1 VTQANTAP
9 LPGEQSL
16 KNPDPKLVQLL
27 AQAVIGEP
35 ADFSSWEDE
44 PLFQALQKHKVY
56 ALLNRARQ
64 QGTATGLG
72 ESSIDRLE
80 QNARGFAL
88 LDLDFQHRTHAL
100 LDQLTDHQ
108 IPVLLIKGLPIAH
121 RYYPA
126 SHLRHRVDVDLWV
139 SEDAWERLP
148 DLLRNADL
156 AVRWDRTNALSSHQF
171 TAAVPG
177 GTRQPIVFDIHRTLS
192 NRHLF
197 TQLFPFDDCWA
208 QRERLDS
215 FPREAWTLDT
225 ARQLILTCVHR
236 FAHGRNSERDR
247 LSWLLDAH
255 LMFSTLSPEARQG
268 FTELALATGTGTLCA
283 DALQHTRALFGTALE
298 TDVEAALL
306 SRASDEPAAS
316 LMNAGKLG
324 WLIAALRGQRGA
336 GRKLT
341 YLKETLLNQFR

>member
-1 VTQANTAP
+1 MTR
-9 LPGEQSL
+9 LPGKQSL
-16 KNPDPKLVQLL
+16 KNAHPRLVQLL

-44 PLFQALQKHKVY
+44 RVFQALRKHKVY

-64 QGTATGLG
+64 LGTATGLG
-72 ESSIDRLE
+72 ESLIDRLE
-80 QNARGFAL
+80 RNARGFAL
-88 LDLDFQHRTHAL
+88 LDLDFQHRTRAL
-100 LDQLTDHQ
+100 LDRLADHR
-108 IPVLLIKGLPIAH
+108 IPALLIKGLPVAH

-139 SEDAWERLP
+139 GEDDWERLP
-148 DLLRNADL
+148 DLLRSSDCD
-156 AVRWDRTNALSSHQF
+156 VRWDRTNALSSHQF

-192 NRHLF
+192 NRQLF
-197 TQLFPFDDCWA
+197 TRLFSFDDCWA
-208 QRERLDS
+208 HRERVEP
-215 FPREAWTLDT
+215 FPGEAWTLDT

-255 LMFSTLSPEARQG
+255 LMFETLSPESRQA
-268 FTELALATGTGTLCA
+268 FSELALATGTGTLCA
-283 DALQHTRALFGTALE
+283 DALQHTRALFGTELE

-306 SRASDEPAAS
+306 SRAADEPAAD

-324 WLIAALRGQRGA
+324 WLMSDLRGQRGA